1 METEPAS
8 STQDTTFKVKTG
20 AKGGFA
26 AYRNLVYGDQSVG
39 RVVLGELITLL
50 FGGIPGALGLYLR
63 SKAYRLLFPDIGNKV
78 IFGRNLTLRHTHKIR
93 LGDNVV
99 LDDNAV
105 IDAKG
110 QSNRGIDIGSGV
122 YVGRNT
128 IVYCKGGDI
137 RIGDRV
143 NLSSNC
149 QVFSSN
155 SLEIG
160 EGCMIGAYSYL
171 LSGGEYDRN
180 SPVPYADQSGMET
193 KGPCR
198 IGANCWLGARIT
210 VLDGVSLGANCVI
223 AAGAVVTRSF
233 PEKRLLGGIPA
244 KELDLKDASV

>member
-1 METEPAS
+1 MQTEAPNPSPETG
-8 STQDTTFKVKTG
+8 FKVKAG

-26 AYRNLVYGDQSVG
+26 AYRNLVYGDQSLGKVI
-39 RVVLGELITLL
+39 LGELVTLL
-50 FGGIPGALGLYLR
+50 FGGLPGALGLLLR
-63 SKAYRLLFPDIGNKV
+63 SKVYRLLFPHIGRKV
-78 IFGRNLTLRHTHKIR
+78 IFGRNLTLRHTHKIY

-99 LDDNAV
+99 IDDFAV
-105 IDAKG
+105 VDAKG
-110 QSNRGIDIGSGV
+110 QANRGIDIGSGV
-122 YVGRNT
+122 YIGRNT

-137 RIGDRV
+137 RLGDRV

-155 SLEIG
+155 TLEIG

-171 LSGGEYDRN
+171 LSGGEYDRH

-193 KGPCR
+193 KGPCQ

-210 VLDGVSLGANCVI
+210 VIDGVTIGANSVV

-233 PEKRLLGGIPA
+233 PDGGLLGGIPA
-244 KELDLKDASV
+244 KVLDMQPISS